1 MAHSPYLRNA
11 WHMIGWSSEL
21 GKHLDPAADK
31 LLLVTVFVCL
41 SVAGLVPWWLT
52 AIVLLRDIV
61 IVVGAGIY
69 RALFGPVRGEPTL
82 QSKLNTVCQILFCLA
97 VVSSAAF
104 AWPPEPVIATL
115 GALVFITTCLS
126 VGYATIFAET
136 DAGKAIASFVMT
148 FGPALSG
155 AALDPSA
162 SEKAAEAAESVAVQ
176 KAILAKLE
184 AIHVELKARAWAVK
198 GQV

>member
-1 MAHSPYLRNA
+1 MSLRFLPNLLCVLRMLLVYPVA
-11 WHMIGWSSEL
+11 RAILDERHETVLLLFALAAFTDGLDGFLAKRFGWSSEL

-52 AIVLLRDIV
+52 AVVLLRDVV

-97 VVSSAAF
+97 VVSAAAF
-104 AWPPEPVIATL
+104 AWPSEPAIIAL
-115 GALVFITTCLS
+115 GALVFITTTVSGIDYVLIYS
-126 VGYATIFAET
+126 RRAAAVTRTRA
-136 DAGKAIASFVMT
+136 AGA
-148 FGPALSG
+148 
-155 AALDPSA
+155 
-162 SEKAAEAAESVAVQ
+162 
-176 KAILAKLE
+176 
-184 AIHVELKARAWAVK
+184 H
-198 GQV
+198 

>member
-1 MAHSPYLRNA
+1 MSLRFLPNLLCVLRMLLVYPVA
-11 WHMIGWSSEL
+11 RAILDDRHQAVLLIFAIAAFTDGLDGFLAKRFGWSSEL

-41 SVAGLVPWWLT
+41 SIAGLVPWWLT

-97 VVSSAAF
+97 VVSSAGF
-104 AWPPEPVIATL
+104 AWPTEPVIATL
-115 GALVFITTCLS
+115 GALVFITTTVSGIDYVLIYS
-126 VGYATIFAET
+126 RRAAAVTRTRA
-136 DAGKAIASFVMT
+136 AGA
-148 FGPALSG
+148 
-155 AALDPSA
+155 
-162 SEKAAEAAESVAVQ
+162 
-176 KAILAKLE
+176 
-184 AIHVELKARAWAVK
+184 H
-198 GQV
+198 